1 MNDLRTAYKK
11 IIFIALLGAL
21 PLAGQSQTEQT
32 QTNMPPVRA
41 GQTETDTYLRVD
53 EIVVTGTRI
62 PNKVKNITSAVGVID
77 GQEIERSTADYI
89 MDAIVTEPSVYV
101 RKDAIYGRQDVSI
114 RGLGSNL
121 RRIQVLVDG
130 RPEKMS
136 LFGCTVSQTLPLAN
150 VERIEVLRGPESVLY
165 GTDAM
170 GGVINIITRRR
181 YDPGFETDGSIQ
193 YGSYGTMHG

>member
-1 MNDLRTAYKK
+1 MNACQTCRTKTTA
-11 IIFIALLGAL
+11 ITTLALLAL
-21 PLAGQSQTEQT
+21 AALSRAETAP
-32 QTNMPPVRA
+32 TNKVL
-41 GQTETDTYLRVD
+41 EVD

-77 GQEIERSTADYI
+77 RQEIESSTADYI
-89 MDAIVTEPSVYV
+89 MDAIATEPSVYV

-130 RPEKMS
+130 RPEKMAF
-136 LFGCTVSQTLPLAN
+136 FGCTVSQTLPLAN
-150 VERIEVLRGPESVLY
+150 VERIEVLRGPEAVLY

-170 GGVINIITRRR
+170 GGVINIITHRKQKSM
-181 YDPGFETDGSIQ
+181 YF
-193 YGSYGTMHG
+193 Y